1 METSESFLSKTDLE
15 QKVGR
20 AVINLIL
27 GERRN
32 KNMLKIFDNGIN
44 EEQLTSLQQGFFSSL
59 IWDAEEKLEFYKADY
74 FGLSDKQYEKLK
86 KKSFSINNISLE
98 ALEKGKKIV
107 DDFVSKSL
115 NDNQREKIMSM
126 SEEDQRAFGFDLY
139 DALLY
144 DDSII
149 ADYFKDAVPPAQNV
163 DESGTI
169 GMSVDGD
176 VRIFFE

>member
-1 METSESFLSKTDLE
+1 M
-15 QKVGR
+15 V
-20 AVINLIL
+20 
-27 GERRN
+27 
-32 KNMLKIFDNGIN
+32 MKIFNNGIN

-59 IWDAEEKLEFYKADY
+59 IWDAEEKLEFHEADY

-86 KKSFSINNISLE
+86 KKSFSINNISPE

-115 NDNQREKIMSM
+115 NDNQRKKIMNM

-144 DDSII
+144 DYSII
-149 ADYFKDAVPPAQNV
+149 ADYFKDAVPPTQNV

-176 VRIFFE
+176 IRIFFE